1 MYGNS
6 ENEIERCVRFR
17 RGWSISSQNTFLST
31 FLLTN
36 QREIL
41 RYRVIHQKVINP
53 SCIKIMFSLLFFSLE
68 VKKTGAPCHSE
79 FFFIRVSNFTTS
91 LHSDR
96 NGTRD

>member
-68 VKKTGAPCHSE
+68 VKKTKEINITQLSRLEMTYNTG
-79 FFFIRVSNFTTS
+79 I
-91 LHSDR
+91 
-96 NGTRD
+96 